1 MTTQKINHPAT
12 KAFVSALLT
21 ECAKQ
26 GLAVVSLDPSTESG
40 LKENGGWCF
49 LRLEG
54 THEAGASLII
64 PKAVG
69 RLGRLHSH
77 VDLVGHDGHVALP
90 KKNGKVIC
98 HFEPDLAKVS
108 KVLKFFLS
116 ASKRATLAPTPKATV
131 SAPAVAPTAD
141 SQPTVTLA
149 SPEPVEIPADAWHAL
164 SGLDASED
172 EAETVS
178 ATA

>member
-69 RLGRLHSH
+69 RLGKLHSH

-98 HFEPDLAKVS
+98 HFEPDLQKVS

-116 ASKRATLAPTPKATV
+116 ASKRATLAPTPKATLSV
-131 SAPAVAPTAD
+131 PTVA

-149 SPEPVEIPADAWHAL
+149 TPEPVEIPADAWHAL
-164 SGLDASED
+164 SGLDSE
-172 EAETVS
+172 EAEVETVS